1 MRYDLEN
8 PLPKTKSW
16 RSLRGVGGERDNGGT
31 AIKGEIIEDEIMG
44 GYEEGAGEEYMKGEN
59 HHAMGKVK
67 EE

>member
-16 RSLRGVGGERDNGGT
+16 RSLGGVGGERDNGGA
-31 AIKGEIIEDEIMG
+31 AIEGEIIEDEIMG
-44 GYEEGAGEEYMKGEN
+44 GYEGAGEEYMKGEN
-59 HHAMGKVK
+59 HHAMRKVK